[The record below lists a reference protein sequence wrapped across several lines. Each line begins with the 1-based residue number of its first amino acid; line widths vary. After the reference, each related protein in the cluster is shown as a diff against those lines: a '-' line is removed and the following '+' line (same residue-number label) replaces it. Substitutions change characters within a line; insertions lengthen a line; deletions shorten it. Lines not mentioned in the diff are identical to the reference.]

1 MLARNEKTSPQKLVK
16 EGKKTKKNTMTLTAA
31 DVLEGNQTDIQKTA
45 HKKKGF

>member
-16 EGKKTKKNTMTLTAA
+16 EEKKKRQTLTAVH
-31 DVLEGNQTDIQKTA
+31 VLERNKTDIQKTA